1 MYTTSDESF
10 NGYTNWDT
18 WNASLWLA
26 NDEYAYH
33 IMGDAAAP
41 SLGMSGAPSL
51 GMSEFADIGQ
61 DMIDEIGNPD
71 GIEFENV
78 NWKEVREGFVEE

>member
-33 IMGDAAAP
+33 IMRDAAAQ
-41 SLGMSGAPSL
+41 SLS
-51 GMSEFADIGQ
+51 MSEFADIGQ

-78 NWKEVREGFVEE
+78 NWEEVRAGFVEE

>member
-1 MYTTSDESF
+1 MYTINDNSF

-18 WNASLWLA
+18 WKASLWLA
-26 NDEYAYH
+26 TDEYAYH

-41 SLGMSGAPSL
+41 SLGMCGAPSL

-61 DMIDEIGNPD
+61 AIIEGLGNID